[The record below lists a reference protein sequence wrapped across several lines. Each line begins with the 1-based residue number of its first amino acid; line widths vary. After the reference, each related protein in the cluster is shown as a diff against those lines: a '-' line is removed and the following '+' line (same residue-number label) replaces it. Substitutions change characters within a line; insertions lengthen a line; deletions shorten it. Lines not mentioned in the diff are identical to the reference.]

1 MEHRV
6 HRGLQSVS
14 ANKKNASD
22 AIKSDTIIGAN
33 FERKIVECREIPP
46 ERIGINGEYDHAGL
60 SKRVRLLLSEQ
71 LTNSVEKTFVISQRG
86 RVVVV
91 IGPWVTDEMAQ
102 RITTLSLQVEG
113 ATSVELN
120 GVHLGPR
127 SRPIAHIESNKYF
140 KTAS

>member
-1 MEHRV
+1 MHRS
-6 HRGLQSVS
+6 LQGVS
-14 ANKKNASD
+14 ANINNASD
-22 AIKSDTIIGAN
+22 TIKSEALKSVN
-33 FERKIVECREIPP
+33 LERKTVECRAIPP
-46 ERIGINGEYDHAGL
+46 ERIGIDGEYDHAGL
-60 SKRVRLLLSEQ
+60 SKRVRLVLSEQ
-71 LTNSVEKTFVISQRG
+71 LTNSVEKTFAISQRG

-102 RITTLSLQVEG
+102 RIITLSLQVEG

-120 GVHLGPR
+120 GVNLGPR

>member
-1 MEHRV
+1 MEHKV
-6 HRGLQSVS
+6 HGGLQSIS
-14 ANKKNASD
+14 ANINNASD
-22 AIKSDTIIGAN
+22 TIKSEALRCVN
-33 FERKIVECREIPP
+33 LERKIVECRAIPP
-46 ERIGINGEYDHAGL
+46 ERIGIDGEYDHAGL
-60 SKRVRLLLSEQ
+60 SKRVRLVLSEQ

-127 SRPIAHIESNKYF
+127 SRSIAHIESNQYF
-140 KTAS
+140 RNAS